1 MLKSLLLNGVALL
14 PLYGPEGEGTAGA
27 EPTEG
32 ELPLGDAANAGGD
45 NAGDAGGAGDD
56 AGAGAD
62 AAQGSAD
69 DKVAAAEADKVAKD
83 KDDANK
89 AGAAKRRA
97 NAPKWAMEE
106 IANQRARVREKEEAL
121 AAKDREIENLRQM
134 AERAGSGAAD
144 TKGGAAPGT
153 PRRTEFGSK
162 DEFDRAVR
170 EEAAQREFAKATQDI
185 FDAGL
190 AAYSDDFNDALK
202 VTNGL
207 GVTSDNEFV
216 ADLVAVD
223 KPNAHKIINELSQTP
238 EVAKRLLAMSSRQR
252 VAELTK
258 MSLKMQEGAGKGST
272 RQVSRAAAP
281 LRALEGS
288 AGTDDNDLGDNVPDD
303 VWSARFDKKYGLNG
317 AQR

>member
-1 MLKSLLLNGVALL
+1 MMLKSLLLNGVALL

-27 EPTEG
+27 EPNEG
-32 ELPLGDAANAGGD
+32 ELPLGDAASAGGD

-62 AAQGSAD
+62 AAQGAAD
-69 DKVAAAEADKVAKD
+69 DKAAAAEADKVAKD

-89 AGAAKRRA
+89 AAAVKRKA
-97 NAPKWAMEE
+97 NAPKWAMDE
-106 IANQRARVREKEEAL
+106 ITAQRAARRAAEEAA
-121 AAKDREIENLRQM
+121 AAKDREIENLRQL
-134 AERAGSGAAD
+134 AERAGTGKDGKPAD
-144 TKGGAAPGT
+144 AVSPQ
-153 PRRTEFGSK
+153 RTQYGSK
-162 DEFDRAVR
+162 DEFDRAV
-170 EEAAQREFAKATQDI
+170 EQAATQREFAKSTQDI
-185 FDAGL
+185 FDAGIKD
-190 AAYSDDFNDALK
+190 YQDFQESLNIMTA
-202 VTNGL
+202 VGA
-207 GVTSDNEFV
+207 TSDEFA

-223 KPNAHKIINELSQTP
+223 KANAHKIIHELAQTP
-238 EVAKRLLAMSSRQR
+238 EVSKRLAAMSSRQR

-258 MSLKMQEGAGKGST
+258 MSLKMQEGAGKGGA

-288 AGTDDNDLGDNVPDD
+288 AGTDDNDLGDNVSDD